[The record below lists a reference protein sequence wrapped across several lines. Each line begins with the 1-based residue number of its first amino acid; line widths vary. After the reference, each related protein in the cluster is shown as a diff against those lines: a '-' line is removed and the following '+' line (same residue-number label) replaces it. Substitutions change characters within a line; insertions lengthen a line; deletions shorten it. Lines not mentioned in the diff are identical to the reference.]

1 MNRSAH
7 LTGLVFLALAACN
20 CGKGSASGAGLA
32 KDGGMAAGSVGSGGA
47 GGGGASGSGGA
58 GGQGGAS
65 ATGGNSGAGGA
76 TVSDAMIGS
85 GGSAGGTGVTGGTL
99 GAGGTLGTGGSGG
112 KGGAIGSGGSV
123 VTGGSVGKGGTIGS
137 GGIPATG
144 GTIGSGGGIG
154 SGGAT
159 GSGGGNGSGGKPGDG
174 GVPDAGSDAGA
185 SLAADSLAVRFAN
198 AVLSRWPDPS
208 NITSTA
214 GWEYNHGIVLRGI
227 EQVYRRTSDARY
239 LAYIKK
245 YADANVSDSGV
256 VNIPSAHSFDNIQPS
271 VLLPFL
277 FQKTGTAKYQL
288 AADSI
293 RARYDGIPRNADKGF
308 WHKQTYPNQMWLD
321 SIYMGMPFLARYGA
335 VFGTCGSF
343 CGDTVVEQIT
353 LIAQHVRDATTG
365 LLYHAWDDSAAGQ
378 KAAWADAT
386 TGRSPVIWDRAL
398 GWYAMA
404 LVDTL
409 GDLPASQSGTA
420 DMKTILTSLA
430 AGLKATQDSSTGLWF
445 QVVDQGSKSDD
456 WLETSGSGMFVYA
469 LRVAVDRGYIDA
481 SYLAV
486 ANKGWQGL
494 QTKVTT
500 DSGGLPTI
508 NGAVQGMGVQ
518 TNYAGYINQTALA
531 NSPHGLCAILLAAS
545 EMEAR

>member
-1 MNRSAH
+1 
-7 LTGLVFLALAACN
+7 
-20 CGKGSASGAGLA
+20 
-32 KDGGMAAGSVGSGGA
+32 MAAGSVGSGGS
-47 GGGGASGSGGA
+47 GGGGSSGFGGA

-65 ATGGNSGAGGA
+65 ASGGNSGVGGA
-76 TVSDAMIGS
+76 TVLDATTSS
-85 GGSAGGTGVTGGTL
+85 GGSAGGAGGDGGTS
-99 GAGGTLGTGGSGG
+99 GAVGTLGTGGNGGKGGAVGSGGSAATGGSFG
-112 KGGAIGSGGSV
+112 KGGAIGSGGS
-123 VTGGSVGKGGTIGS
+123 
-137 GGIPATG
+137 PATG
-144 GTIGSGGGIG
+144 GTTGSGGGIG
-154 SGGAT
+154 SGGAN

-174 GVPDAGSDAGA
+174 GVPDAGSDAGV
-185 SLAADSLAVRFAN
+185 SLAANSLAVRFAN
-198 AVLSRWPDPS
+198 AVMSRWPDPS

-277 FQKTGTAKYQL
+277 FQQTGTAKYQL
-288 AADSI
+288 AADNI
-293 RARYDGIPRNADKGF
+293 RARYDSIPRNADKGF

-321 SIYMGMPFLARYGA
+321 SIYMGEPFLARYGA

-386 TGRSPVIWDRAL
+386 TGRSSVIWDRAL

-409 GDLPASQSGTA
+409 GDLSATQSGRS
-420 DMKTILTSLA
+420 DMLTLLTSLA
-430 AGLKATQDSSTGLWF
+430 AGLKATQDSATGLWF

-469 LRVAVDRGYIDA
+469 LKVAVDRGYIDA

-486 ANKGWQGL
+486 ATQGWQGL

-518 TNYAGYINQTALA
+518 TNYAGYINQTTLA

>member
-1 MNRSAH
+1 VDANVDPRNGGGAGGAGGAGGMGGVGGPIDSGGTA
-7 LTGLVFLALAACN
+7 GL
-20 CGKGSASGAGLA
+20 GGASGR
-32 KDGGMAAGSVGSGGA
+32 GGTVGSGGVA
-47 GGGGASGSGGA
+47 V
-58 GGQGGAS
+58 
-65 ATGGNSGAGGA
+65 T
-76 TVSDAMIGS
+76 
-85 GGSAGGTGVTGGTL
+85 GGSA
-99 GAGGTLGTGGSGG
+99 G
-112 KGGAIGSGGSV
+112 KGGAIGSGGSTATSGTTGAGGGIG
-123 VTGGSVGKGGTIGS
+123 TGGAPGTG
-137 GGIPATG
+137 GGIGIG
-144 GTIGSGGGIG
+144 GAHGTGGGIG
-154 SGGAT
+154 SGGKT
-159 GSGGGNGSGGKPGDG
+159 GDG
-174 GVPDAGSDAGA
+174 GAPDAAGDAGA

-198 AVLSRWPDPS
+198 AVMSRWPDPS
-208 NITSTA
+208 SISSTA

-245 YADANVSDSGV
+245 YADAYVSDSGV
-256 VNIPSAHSFDNIQPS
+256 VNLPSAHSFDNIQPS

-277 FQKTGTAKYQL
+277 FQQTGAAKYKL
-288 AADSI
+288 AADGI
-293 RARYDGIPRNADKGF
+293 RTRYDSIPRNADKGF

-343 CGDTVVEQIT
+343 CGDTVVEQVL
-353 LIAQHVRDATTG
+353 LIAQHVRDTTTG
-365 LLYHAWDDSAAGQ
+365 LLYHAWDDSAVGQ

-386 TGRSPVIWDRAL
+386 SGRSPVVWGRAL

-404 LVDTL
+404 LVDLL
-409 GDLPASQSGTA
+409 GDLPASQSGAA
-420 DMKTILTSLA
+420 DMRTILTSLA
-430 AGLKATQDSSTGLWF
+430 AGLKSTQDATTGLWF

-469 LRVAVDRGYIDA
+469 LKVAVDRGYLDA

-518 TNYAGYINQTALA
+518 TNYAGYINQTSLA